1 LKQPRALLEARVL
14 RILRPNIRAAAG
26 GITMTVLRCTL
37 VAFFLCSAFTL
48 CLSGQERKPKR
59 TDVSCREFVQE
70 FYSWYLANASKDQER
85 DGGVALKHR
94 SYLFSP
100 AIVRALRED
109 DEAQIKAGSDLVSL
123 DGDPFVGGDGLGE
136 GYIVEKVTVTN
147 GRCWAEV
154 HAVWD
159 GKKDETPDVT
169 SELVI
174 KNGKWLFVN
183 FFFPSPS
190 DPKAW
195 NLLGALKALREGE
208 KQ

>member
-1 LKQPRALLEARVL
+1 
-14 RILRPNIRAAAG
+14 
-26 GITMTVLRCTL
+26 MTVLRSLL
-37 VAFFLCSAFTL
+37 VAFFLSIAFSL
-48 CLSGQERKPKR
+48 CLSGQERDPKHA
-59 TDVSCREFVQE
+59 DISCREFVQE
-70 FYSWYLANASKDQER
+70 FYSWYRANASKTQER

-94 SYLFSP
+94 SYMFSP
-100 AIVRALRED
+100 AIVRSLRED

-147 GRCWAEV
+147 GRCLAEV

-169 SELVI
+169 PELAI
-174 KNGKWLFVN
+174 KNDKWLFVN
-183 FFFPSPS
+183 FFFPSPTDS
-190 DPKAW
+190 KAW

-208 KQ
+208 KQHRPRKCGKP